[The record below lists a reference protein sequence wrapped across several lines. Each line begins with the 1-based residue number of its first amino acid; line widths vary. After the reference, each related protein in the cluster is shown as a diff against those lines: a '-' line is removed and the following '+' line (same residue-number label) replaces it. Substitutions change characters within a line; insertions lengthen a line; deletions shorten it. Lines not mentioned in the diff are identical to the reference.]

1 MISLSILLSLL
12 IHNII
17 LKYDHHET
25 NESKLHL
32 NHRFF

>member
-17 LKYDHHET
+17 LKDDHET
-25 NESKLHL
+25 YESKLHL
-32 NHRFF
+32 NHRWF